1 MLVTLDTNVL
11 FMALYS
17 QKGASFQ
24 VLQEVRKGN
33 LQLALSVPVFKEYED
48 VLTRKSSLAELQLE
62 KNDVSLV
69 LDALAFLGFPFDIH
83 FLMRPNLRDEADN
96 MFVDLAFTSSSDFL
110 VTSNKR
116 DFEILTD
123 LKIDSFRI
131 VTPKEFLI
139 EWRRKND

>member
-1 MLVTLDTNVL
+1 VTLDTNVL

-24 VLQEVRKGN
+24 ILQELRKGN

-48 VLTRKSSLAELQLE
+48 VLTRKTTLDELQLA
-62 KNDVSLV
+62 KSDVASI
-69 LDALAFLGFPFDIH
+69 LDTLAFLGFPFDIH

-96 MFVDLAFTSSSDFL
+96 MFVDLAFASSSEYL

-116 DFEILTD
+116 DFEISTD
-123 LKIDSFRI
+123 LRIDSFRI
-131 VTPKEFLI
+131 ATPKEFLI

>member
-24 VLQEVRKGN
+24 ILQEVRRGS

-48 VLTRKSSLAELQLE
+48 VLTRQSSLDELQLQ
-62 KNDVSLV
+62 KTDVSSV
-69 LDALAFLGFPFDIH
+69 LDALAFLGFPFEIH

-96 MFVDLAFTSSSDFL
+96 MFVDLAFTSSSEFL

-116 DFEILTD
+116 DFENSTD

-131 VTPKEFLI
+131 VTPREFLI
-139 EWRRKND
+139 GWRRQND